1 MKEKV
6 NSLERTVSEMAIKL
20 INFENEL
27 KEIKK
32 DKINKEQIDNKV
44 QNSEKIKDDS
54 EDSALKDYNHKKVLF
69 IYFKIDQ
76 PVRILSQGRLELFR
90 ETGLATTATV

>member
-32 DKINKEQIDNKV
+32 DKINKEQID
-44 QNSEKIKDDS
+44 
-54 EDSALKDYNHKKVLF
+54 KKV
-69 IYFKIDQ
+69 
-76 PVRILSQGRLELFR
+76 
-90 ETGLATTATV
+90 